1 MTQINHSTVP
11 AIPGEFDNP
20 SLRER
25 LRQIPALPWNA
36 RDGIFLAT
44 AVAMGMLIADWA
56 LWGG

>member
-44 AVAMGMLIADWA
+44 AVALGLLIAD
-56 LWGG
+56 